1 MVFMMSIME
10 LRVLSFFVGVKVYTS
25 RLVICSNSV
34 KFWTF

>member
-10 LRVLSFFVGVKVYTS
+10 LRVLSFFVSVKVYKS
-25 RLVICSNSV
+25 QLVIYSNIV